1 MSMKMNVKVACQRML
16 EAKDKK
22 QFMKNNFK
30 KLMPLLKN
38 REVNNYY
45 YWKLSHEIYHSTK
58 ACLVNIKGLCSEPE
72 LANLHDIAKYDKDLY
87 HMGAFVY
94 SDDWYYNYTTSH
106 TDIQNIVSQ
115 YSKRKGYKLYQ
126 LFCEKILKFILTE
139 TLLNY
144 IPRKE
149 VELLNETFQTISF
162 YNKVETEIKQT
173 KEDLK
178 KLYQNQS
185 ARTND
190 GPKSMG
196 LKF

>member
-1 MSMKMNVKVACQRML
+1 MNVKDACQGML
-16 EAKDKK
+16 KAEDKK

-30 KLMPLLKN
+30 ELMPLLKN

-58 ACLVNIKGLCSEPE
+58 ACLVNIKRICSEPE
-72 LANLHDIAKYDKDLY
+72 LGKLHDIAKYDKDLY

-94 SDDWYYNYTTSH
+94 DDDRYYYYTGSH

-126 LFCEKILKFILTE
+126 LFCEKILKFISNE
-139 TLLNY
+139 KLLNY

-149 VELLNETFQTISF
+149 VELLDETFQTISF

-178 KLYQNQS
+178 NLYQNGSQTAQKPQLQS
-185 ARTND
+185 RR
-190 GPKSMG
+190 